1 MRRYWAGRDKSPFGA
16 FQAPARAFPAI
27 NGFCRAIQPKHIK
40 TSRRIMC
47 MKINEVKPNTNATLD
62 EVEIA
67 SKGEV
72 REFMKFDKPRRVCN
86 CIIKD
91 DSGEMELAL
100 WNEEIDSLQVGDK
113 VKITDGW
120 AKEWN
125 GKVQISAGRNG
136 KLEKL

>member
-1 MRRYWAGRDKSPFGA
+1 
-16 FQAPARAFPAI
+16 
-27 NGFCRAIQPKHIK
+27 
-40 TSRRIMC
+40 

-62 EVEIA
+62 EVEVA
-67 SKGEV
+67 SKGDV